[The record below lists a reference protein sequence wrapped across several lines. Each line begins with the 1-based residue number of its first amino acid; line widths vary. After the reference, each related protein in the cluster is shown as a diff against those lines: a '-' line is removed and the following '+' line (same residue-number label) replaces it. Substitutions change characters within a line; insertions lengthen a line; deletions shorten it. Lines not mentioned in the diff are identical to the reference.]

1 MQNRKNRNWKKKQ
14 NKNRADKTIISQI
27 ILRLSASDLLDNIT
41 KQREYV
47 TAQREENGQ
56 ERSEN
61 YEYWYGFPCK
71 SAEKDCEEYSTAETA
86 EESNCICC
94 GCFGFTGSRSWEKE
108 TCGSCGRCPSKY
120 GCCHSFFF
128 TTG

>member
-1 MQNRKNRNWKKKQ
+1 MRNRKNRNWKKKQ
-14 NKNRADKTIISQI
+14 NKNKNRADKTIISQI
-27 ILRLSASDLLDNIT
+27 ILRLSAPKLLDNIT

-86 EESNCICC
+86 EESKCICC
-94 GCFGFTGSRSWEKE
+94 GCLGFTGSRSWKKE
-108 TCGSCGRCPSKY
+108 TCGS
-120 GCCHSFFF
+120 
-128 TTG
+128 

>member
-14 NKNRADKTIISQI
+14 NKNRADKTIIPQI

-71 SAEKDCEEYSTAETA
+71 SAEKDCEE
-86 EESNCICC
+86 C
-94 GCFGFTGSRSWEKE
+94 
-108 TCGSCGRCPSKY
+108 
-120 GCCHSFFF
+120 
-128 TTG
+128 